1 MTDAGHVPADDPPGD
16 MGEPTDAGDKRV
28 ERRRT
33 YNRRRE
39 DNQVVPPYF
48 EVFERIAVSLE
59 HIEVLLRDREVTLP
73 DSTGSVPA
81 QRP

>member
-1 MTDAGHVPADDPPGD
+1 MADPRQVPADEPPGD
-16 MGEPTDAGDKRV
+16 VGEMTSDKRI

-73 DSTGSVPA
+73 DSSGSVSA